1 MSGYDLE
8 QKLVIGLASS
18 ALFDLEKS
26 DKVFR
31 TQGELA
37 YRKYQEEHENTLLDQ
52 GVAFPFIQRLL
63 NLNNIFPTNKPFVE
77 VILLS
82 RNDPNT
88 GLRVM
93 NSIEKY
99 GLAIKRAIFLQGR
112 TPHKYINALNISL
125 FLSANETDVNQAI
138 TAGYPAGLILKG
150 HIFDVAHDQEL
161 RIAFDFDGVIAD
173 DSSEQIYKENGL
185 GAFIENESSLANQ
198 PANKGPLHKLLKE
211 LSTLQKEEI
220 KYQSLHAD
228 YKSRLRLS
236 IVTARNAPAHKRVIN
251 SLRSWGIETVNE
263 AFFLGGI
270 EKRKVLEIL
279 QPHIFFD
286 DQVTHL
292 EKTADSIASVHIPFG
307 VANKLESSTD
317 SAIIQVNKDNLVVE
331 QD

>member
-1 MSGYDLE
+1 MSTYDLE

-18 ALFDLEKS
+18 ALFNLEES
-26 DKVFR
+26 DEVFR
-31 TQGELA
+31 TQGELV
-37 YRKYQEEHENTLLDQ
+37 YREYQSEHENTLLDQ

-63 NLNNIFPTNKPFVE
+63 SLNSIFSKDKPFVE

-93 NSIEKY
+93 NTIEHY
-99 GLAIKRAIFLQGR
+99 GLGIKRAIFLQGR
-112 TPHKYINALNISL
+112 TPYKYIDALNISL

-150 HIFDVAHDQEL
+150 QIFDVDHDEEL

-173 DSSEQIYKENGL
+173 DSSEKIYKKSGL
-185 GAFIENESSLANQ
+185 NAFIENESSLADQ
-198 PANKGPLHKLLKE
+198 PANVGPLHKLLKE
-211 LSTLQKEEI
+211 LSTLQTEEI
-220 KYQSLHAD
+220 KYQSEHAD

-251 SLRSWGIETVNE
+251 SLRSWGINTINE

-279 QPHIFFD
+279 NPHIFFD

-307 VANKLESSTD
+307 IANKKTD
-317 SAIIQVNKDNLVVE
+317 SKPVTVSNDFEKLAIE
-331 QD
+331 ES

>member
-1 MSGYDLE
+1 MSGYDLD

-18 ALFDLEKS
+18 ALFDLQDS
-26 DKVFR
+26 DEVFR

-37 YRKYQEEHENTLLDQ
+37 YREYQRKKENTLLDQ

-63 NLNNIFPTNKPFVE
+63 SLNNIFPKDKPFVE

-93 NSIEKY
+93 NSIEHY
-99 GLAIKRAIFLQGR
+99 GLGIKRAIFLQGR
-112 TPHKYINALNISL
+112 TPYKYIDALNISL

-138 TAGYPAGLILKG
+138 NAGYPAGLILKG
-150 HIFDVAHDQEL
+150 HIFDVAHDEEL
-161 RIAFDFDGVIAD
+161 RVAFDFDGVIAD
-173 DSSEQIYKENGL
+173 DSSEQVYKENGL
-185 GAFIENESSLANQ
+185 GAFIENEKKLADQ
-198 PANKGPLHKLLKE
+198 PATEGPLHKLLKE
-211 LSTLQKEEI
+211 LSTLQKAEL
-220 KYQSLHAD
+220 KYQSENLD
-228 YKSRLRLS
+228 YKSRLRVS

-270 EKRKVLEIL
+270 EKLKVLEIL

-292 EKTADSIASVHIPFG
+292 ERTAESIASVHIPFG
-307 VANKLESSTD
+307 IANKKTESK
-317 SAIIQVNKDNLVVE
+317 QVTVPNNTEKLDM
-331 QD
+331 

>member
-18 ALFDLEKS
+18 ALFNLEES

-37 YRKYQEEHENTLLDQ
+37 YREYQRQHENTPLEPS
-52 GVAFPFIQRLL
+52 VAFPFIQRLL
-63 NLNNIFPTNKPFVE
+63 SLNNIFPHDKPFVE

-82 RNDPNT
+82 RNDPDT

-93 NSIEKY
+93 NSIEHHN
-99 GLAIKRAIFLQGR
+99 LNIRRAIFLQGR
-112 TPHKYINALNISL
+112 TPHKYIDALNISL

-150 HIFDVAHDQEL
+150 NIFDIEHDKEL

-173 DSSEQIYKENGL
+173 DSSEKIYKEKDL
-185 GAFIENESSLANQ
+185 KAFIENESKLADQ
-198 PANKGPLHKLLKE
+198 PANTGPLHKLLQQ
-211 LSTLQKEEI
+211 LSTLQKSEL
-220 KYQSLHAD
+220 KYLD
-228 YKSRLRLS
+228 ENPTYESRLRVS
-236 IVTARNAPAHKRVIN
+236 IVTARNAPAHKRVIT
-251 SLRSWGIETVNE
+251 SLRAWGIDTINE

-279 QPHIFFD
+279 KPHIFFD
-286 DQVTHL
+286 DQVTHV

-307 VANKLESSTD
+307 IANKKLESNETPSTIKT
-317 SAIIQVNKDNLVVE
+317 SDNNLITE
-331 QD
+331 